1 MLKLNLKNLSLW
13 EILPFSLL
21 IIFCAPIFIVLSS
34 LFGDYSDNWS
44 HLYNY
49 VLGDYISST
58 VILIFGVSIL
68 VFFIGTITA
77 WIVTNYDFYGKSFFE
92 WSLILPLSIPPY
104 ILAYTFT
111 GLFDPFG
118 DANNLM
124 RNIFNL
130 SSDVSVFPNV
140 RNIYGAILVFSFT
153 LYPYVYLVS
162 RSSFLNQSK
171 SMKEAARLLGL
182 SEIGIFFKLGLPII
196 RPAVIGGLMLV
207 IMETLSDFGA
217 VDHFAIQT
225 FTTGIFRTWY
235 GMYDLQTA
243 MQLAS
248 LLLLI
253 VGLFFILERNSR
265 NNAAFTANNASF
277 VNDNEVKLSGVKS
290 FGAFLA
296 CFIPLFIGFIL
307 PITELIFWS
316 FVNESTFF
324 NQKFLQTSF
333 NTISL
338 AIFAG
343 LITAFLA
350 LIINFSIRLKPG
362 VIIKK
367 LSSLLSIGYAV
378 PGLILAVG
386 MVQLLIYIDSN
397 FLDTT
402 DIVLTGSLFGLLVA
416 YIIKTYA
423 LANSSI
429 ESGYEGINS
438 YIDESSKL
446 LGATGWSML
455 RRVHVPLMKTSFLTA
470 ALLVMSEVVKELPA
484 TLILRPFNFET
495 LAVSTYIYAAEERMI
510 QAASPAIAIVLIGL
524 IPIVFLSKM
533 IRSSS
538 QSKEK

>member
-1 MLKLNLKNLSLW
+1 MNLKNLSLW

-296 CFIPLFIGFIL
+296 CFIPLFVGFIL

-367 LSSLLSIGYAV
+367 LSSLLSIEYAV

-397 FLDTT
+397 FLNTT

-510 QAASPAIAIVLIGL
+510 QAASPAISIVLIGL

>member
-1 MLKLNLKNLSLW
+1 M
-13 EILPFSLL
+13 LPFSLL

-34 LFGDYSDNWS
+34 LFGEYSDNWV

-49 VLGDYISST
+49 VLADYVSST
-58 VILIFGVSIL
+58 IILISGVSIL
-68 VFFIGTITA
+68 TFFIGTITA
-77 WIVTNYDFYGKSFFE
+77 WLVTNYDFYGKSFFE

-124 RNIFNL
+124 RSIFSL
-130 SSDVSVFPNV
+130 SPEISIFPNV
-140 RNIYGAILVFSFT
+140 RNIYGAIIVFSFT

-162 RSSFLNQSK
+162 RSAFLNQSK
-171 SMKEAARLLGL
+171 PMKESARLLGL
-182 SEIGIFFKLGLPII
+182 SEVGVFFRLGLPII
-196 RPAVIGGLMLV
+196 RPAAVGGLMLV

-225 FTTGIFRTWY
+225 FTTGIFRTWQ

-248 LLLLI
+248 LLLLM

-265 NNAAFTANNASF
+265 NKAAFTSNDSSF
-277 VNDNEVKLSGVKS
+277 TSENDTKLSNIKS
-290 FGAFLA
+290 FCAFVV

-307 PITELIFWS
+307 PIVELLVW
-316 FVNESTFF
+316 VLESKLTFF
-324 NQKFLQTSF
+324 NQKFIQTSF
-333 NTISL
+333 NSISL
-338 AIFAG
+338 AVVSG
-343 LITAFLA
+343 LVAAFLA
-350 LIINFSIRLKPG
+350 LIINFGIRFKPG
-362 VIIKK
+362 AIIKR

-386 MVQLLIYIDSN
+386 MVQLLIY
-397 FLDTT
+397 LDNSLLNSTKL
-402 DIVLTGSLFGLLVA
+402 VLTGSIFGLLLA

-429 ESGYEGINS
+429 ESGYERITS
-438 YIDESSKL
+438 SIDDSSKL
-446 LGATGWSML
+446 LGSSGWSMFL
-455 RRVHVPLMKTSFLTA
+455 RVHSPLLKTSFLTA
-470 ALLVMSEVVKELPA
+470 TLLVMSEVVKELPA

-495 LAVSTYIYAAEERMI
+495 LAVSTYIYAAEERMF

-524 IPIVFLSKM
+524 IPIYFLSKM
-533 IRSSS
+533 IKSSS
-538 QSKEK
+538 QSRGK

>member
-1 MLKLNLKNLSLW
+1 MNFKNLSPW
-13 EILPFSLL
+13 GVIPFLLL

-34 LFGDYSDNWS
+34 LFGNYSDNWV

-49 VLGDYISST
+49 VLIDYVSAT
-58 VILIFGVSIL
+58 VILIAGVSFL

-92 WSLILPLSIPPY
+92 WSLILPLAIPPY

-118 DANNLM
+118 DANNLV
-124 RNIFNL
+124 RSIFNL
-130 SSDVSVFPNV
+130 GPDISVFPNV
-140 RNIYGAILVFSFT
+140 RNIYGAIVVFSFT

-162 RSSFLNQSK
+162 RSAFLNQSK
-171 SMKEAARLLGL
+171 SMKESARLLGL
-182 SEIGIFFKLGLPII
+182 SEVGVFFKLALPII
-196 RPAVIGGLMLV
+196 RPAAIGGLMLV
-207 IMETLSDFGA
+207 IMETISDFGA

-225 FTTGIFRTWY
+225 FTTGIFRTWH

-248 LLLLI
+248 ILLLI
-253 VGLFFILERNSR
+253 VGIFYILERNSR
-265 NNAAFTANNASF
+265 DKAAFTFNDSSF
-277 VNDNEVKLSGVKS
+277 TYEEAVKQTKLKS
-290 FGAFLA
+290 LLLFFV

-307 PITELIFWS
+307 PIIELVLWAF
-316 FVNESTFF
+316 ESRSSFF

-333 NTISL
+333 NSISL
-338 AIFAG
+338 AIVAG
-343 LITAFLA
+343 LVSALLA
-350 LIINFSIRLKPG
+350 VMINFSIRFKPSSF
-362 VIIKK
+362 IKR

-386 MVQLLIYIDSN
+386 MVQLLVYLDNNFFTSID
-397 FLDTT
+397 L
-402 DIVLTGSLFGLLVA
+402 VLTGSLFGLLLA

-429 ESGYEGINS
+429 EAGYESIT
-438 YIDESSKL
+438 SSMDDSSRL
-446 LGATGWSML
+446 LGSSGWSML
-455 RRVHVPLMKTSFLTA
+455 IRVHSPLLKTSVLTA
-470 ALLVMSEVVKELPA
+470 ILLVISEVVKELPA

-495 LAVSTYIYAAEERMI
+495 LAVSTYIYAAEERMY

-524 IPIVFLSKM
+524 IPIFFLSKM
-533 IRSSS
+533 IRSSNK
-538 QSKEK
+538 QNNG

>member
-1 MLKLNLKNLSLW
+1 M
-13 EILPFSLL
+13 FS
-21 IIFCAPIFIVLSS
+21 
-34 LFGDYSDNWS
+34 DYSENWE
-44 HLYNY
+44 HIYNY
-49 VLGDYISST
+49 VLKDYIFNSI
-58 VILIFGVSIL
+58 ILVSGVSIL
-68 VFFIGTITA
+68 VMTIGSITA
-77 WIVTNYDFYGKSFFE
+77 WIVTNYQFYGKKFFE
-92 WSLILPLSIPPY
+92 WGLILPLAIPPY
-104 ILAYTFT
+104 ILAYAFT
-111 GLFDPFG
+111 GLFDSYG
-118 DANNLM
+118 TINEIM
-124 RNIFNL
+124 RFLFNL
-130 SSDVSVFPNV
+130 EQNKIVFPNI
-140 RNIYGAILVFSFT
+140 RNIYGAILVFAFT
-153 LYPYVYLVS
+153 LYPYVYLIC
-162 RSSFLNQSK
+162 RTAFLNQSR
-171 SMKEAARLLGL
+171 SLFEVGRTLGL
-182 SEIGIFFKLGLPII
+182 SQVLIFIKLALPIV
-196 RPAVIGGLMLV
+196 RPALIAGTMIVA
-207 IMETLSDFGA
+207 METLSDFGA
-217 VDHFAIQT
+217 VDHFAVST

-277 VNDNEVKLSGVKS
+277 VNENEVKLSGVKS

-307 PITELIFWS
+307 PIGELVFWS

-338 AIFAG
+338 AVFAG

-350 LIINFSIRLKPG
+350 LIINFSLRLKPG

-495 LAVSTYIYAAEERMI
+495 LAVSTYTYAAEERMI

-538 QSKEK
+538 QSTEK

>member
-1 MLKLNLKNLSLW
+1 LNLKNLSLW

-162 RSSFLNQSK
+162 RSAFLNQSK
-171 SMKEAARLLGL
+171 SMKESARLLGL
-182 SEIGIFFKLGLPII
+182 SEIGVFFKLGLPII

-290 FGAFLA
+290 YGAFLA

>member
-1 MLKLNLKNLSLW
+1 MNLKNLSLW

>member
-1 MLKLNLKNLSLW
+1 M
-13 EILPFSLL
+13 
-21 IIFCAPIFIVLSS
+21 LSS

-162 RSSFLNQSK
+162 RSAFLNQSK
-171 SMKEAARLLGL
+171 SMKESARLLGL
-182 SEIGIFFKLGLPII
+182 SEIGVFFKLGLPII

-296 CFIPLFIGFIL
+296 CFIPLFVGFIL

-484 TLILRPFNFET
+484 TLILRPSNFET